1 MNIYKTTLRLY
12 IWLYLEL
19 ETIKTSES
27 VNAKSEAYNALRSI
41 L

>member
-1 MNIYKTTLRLY
+1 MTI
-12 IWLYLEL
+12 LEL
-19 ETIKTSES
+19 QTIKTSES